1 MRCALVLCAAALVGL
16 SSAGWQYGVG
26 GYSGH
31 QQMPVRY
38 YVPYAMSGHQHMYVP
53 QPQAVNFPGYQQ
65 MPVKYYVP
73 SAMSGHQHMYVPQPQ
88 VVNLDLDYSPSI
100 AFPGTMHTVHNDGA
114 TKSGFDSRSG
124 SVNADEFGSS
134 GFSSRS
140 GSVNA
145 DEFDSIDTNN
155 TEVVNLGLQEEG
167 ISTERW
173 WCQGGSQIKL
183 DCGTNRR
190 INITDAYYGRQRR
203 TDLCRKKNPDV
214 NDCFTGPYRIRRD
227 CNGNQSCTVK
237 ANNGYF
243 GNPCSNVDKYLWVKM
258 ECYRL

>member
-1 MRCALVLCAAALVGL
+1 MGEIYLPSEEQYEVCFGIVF
-16 SSAGWQYGVG
+16 SSFGWTVYSRVAVWS

-31 QQMPVRY
+31 QQMPVKY

-88 VVNLDLDYSPSI
+88 SVNLDLDYSPSI

-124 SVNADEFGSS
+124 SVNADEF
-134 GFSSRS
+134 
-140 GSVNA
+140 
-145 DEFDSIDTNN
+145 DSIDTNN

-167 ISTERW
+167 IPTDRW
-173 WCQGGSQIKL
+173 WCQGDSEIK
-183 DCGTNRR
+183 
-190 INITDAYYGRQRR
+190 
-203 TDLCRKKNPDV
+203 
-214 NDCFTGPYRIRRD
+214 
-227 CNGNQSCTVK
+227 
-237 ANNGYF
+237 
-243 GNPCSNVDKYLWVKM
+243 
-258 ECYRL
+258 